1 MLDFLIIT
9 EREGKR
15 GVTEVVPD
23 YQVRKSSDLMIK
35 GHGFYAIYNK
45 DSGFWSTDEDDAIQL
60 IDSQVDEY
68 AREQRE
74 KHPDRVYKV
83 LHLRTASTRLIQKFH
98 TYCEED
104 MQDHYILLDQKFRF
118 LDDKVKKSDHL
129 TKRLPYNLVEGPT
142 PGYDRIMSVLYSP
155 SELHKI
161 EWMTGAALVGATRD
175 RLHKSLYYYGSGGT
189 GKSTAINIQ
198 KLIFGGEGEDDPRFW
213 IAFSAKKLGAGSE
226 FAASVF
232 KDGPL
237 VAIDSESDLSRIE
250 DNAALN
256 SIISH
261 DEIVVNEKFRS
272 LYPARFGCF
281 LIMASNKPVKITDAR
296 SGLIR
301 RIIDVTP
308 TGNTLKRSEYDR
320 LMDQVKFEVGAI
332 AKRCIDVYEADPNYY
347 DDYIPYSMIT
357 ASNDFYNFVADNY
370 IVLSQE
376 GGISSRAAYEEYK
389 KWCDAT
395 NSFQNKKTVF
405 DEELKAYYDKFE
417 ERHTNADGT
426 RTRSWYSEFKK
437 DKIEGLEEDP
447 KPRLDE
453 PGPVQLYTLTFDSE
467 KSALDELLK
476 DCPAQYASTTEK
488 PLKPWNSVSTTLSQ
502 INTRKLH
509 YVRGP
514 RNLIFI
520 DFDIPDENGNKSFE
534 RNLEAAS
541 KFPPTYAELSKSGKG
556 IHLYYIYE
564 GDVDKLA
571 YLYDDHIEIKVTT
584 GLSSIRRKL
593 TKCNSL
599 AVAIIGAAGLPLKG
613 EKPVVKGNVIKTAA
627 SLQRFIVNCL
637 HKKYEPH
644 ATKPSVEFI
653 YSKLEEA
660 YASGMVYDVTNMREA
675 IRNFAMDSTHNA
687 DYCLRLVNRM
697 KFKSKDEAPQT
708 DADERTIV
716 IFDVEIFPNLFLL
729 CWKPLG
735 PENKTIVWFNPSP
748 EQVKSIF
755 KYRLVGFN
763 NRRYDNHILWAA
775 GVCEFTPMQLYLLSQ
790 RIISGDKEAFFRDAY
805 NLSYTDIYDF
815 SALKQSLKRFEIDLK
830 IDHKELGMK
839 WDEPVPEDR
848 WDEVAEYCVNDVV
861 STEAVWFARQG
872 DFAARKILA
881 ALAGGTV
888 NDTTNTLT
896 TRIIFGDD
904 KNPQSQ
910 FNYRSMGDTSTL
922 DLNPPDDEYTLFDRH
937 GRAVFKGYTYS
948 AGVSTYR
955 GEEVGEGGYVYS
967 EPGMYGHVALL
978 DIASMHPHS
987 IIAEQL
993 FGPKYTQ
1000 RFQDLVNARIAIK
1013 HLDFEHAATM
1023 LDGALA
1029 PFLSEELAKDL
1040 AQALKIAINS
1050 VYGLTAAKFPN
1061 AFRDPRNS
1069 DNIVAKRGALFMVNL
1084 KHEVQKRGFKVAHIK
1099 TDSIKIPDAT
1109 PEIISF
1115 VMEYGEQYG
1124 YHFEHEATYDRMC
1137 LVNDAVYIAKYDN
1150 GEWTATGT
1158 QFQVPYVFKQLFS
1171 REPIEFEDLC
1181 ETKSVTS
1188 AIYLDF
1194 NEDKPDGEHNYIFVG
1209 KVGKFSPVKDG
1220 CGGGLLMRQGKDE
1233 GSYAA
1238 VTGTKGYRWKESEVL
1253 KTLGLEDQ
1261 VNTKYYENLLVD
1273 AIADIS
1279 IYGDYA
1285 WFISDDP
1292 YVGPEFVDGHPVYP
1306 DAVQIN

>member
-1 MLDFLIIT
+1 MLDFLEIS

-15 GVTEVVPD
+15 GIIEIFPTFIVK
-23 YQVRKSSDLMIK
+23 KSSDLMIR
-35 GHGFYAIYNK
+35 GRDFYAIW
-45 DSGFWSTDEDDAIQL
+45 DEGRGFWSTDEDDAIRL
-60 IDSQVDEY
+60 IDSDLDAFAAEERAKY
-68 AREQRE
+68 
-74 KHPDRVYKV
+74 PDRVFRV
-83 LHLRTASTRLIQKFH
+83 AHVRNASTRMIKAFH
-98 TYCEED
+98 TYCKED
-104 MQDHYILLDQKFRF
+104 MRDHSTTLNQILKF
-118 LDDKVKKSDHL
+118 DNDKVKKTDYI
-129 TKRLPYNLVEGPT
+129 TKVLPYHLEDKET
-142 PGYDRIMSVLYSP
+142 PAWDRLTSVLYSP
-155 SELHKI
+155 ENIHKI
-161 EWMTGAALVGATRD
+161 EWCIGCVLSGDSKERQQKMLVF
-175 RLHKSLYYYGSGGT
+175 YGSGGT
-189 GKSTAINIQ
+189 GKTTITNIINQ
-198 KLIFGGEGEDDPRFW
+198 LFEGFTTGFDSKTLGSGDSFAME
-213 IAFSAKKLGAGSE
+213 AFKS
-226 FAASVF
+226 
-232 KDGPL
+232 GPL
-237 VAIDSESDLSRIE
+237 VAIDSEGDLSRIE
-250 DNAALN
+250 DNTRLN
-256 SIISH
+256 SIVSH
-261 DEIVVNEKFRS
+261 DEMVVNEKFKS
-272 LYPARFGCF
+272 LYSNRFRCF
-281 LIMASNKPVKITDAR
+281 LILASNKPVKITDAR

-301 RIIDVTP
+301 RVIDVTP
-308 TGNTLKRSEYDR
+308 TGKTVKRSEYDR
-320 LMDQVKFEVGAI
+320 LMEQIKFELGGL
-332 AKRCIDVYEADPNYY
+332 AKHCLDVYKDNPKYY
-347 DDYIPYSMIT
+347 DDYIPYAMMT
-357 ASNDFYNFVADNY
+357 ATNDFYNFVADNY
-370 IVLSQE
+370 LVLSQE

-389 KWCDAT
+389 TWCTMT
-395 NSFQNKKTVF
+395 NTFQNKKTVF
-405 DEELKAYYDKFE
+405 DEELRAYYEHFE
-417 ERHTNADGT
+417 ERHTNADGS
-426 RTRSWYSEFKK
+426 RTRSWYSGFKK
-437 DKIEGLEEDP
+437 DKIEGLDDTP
-447 KPRLDE
+447 KPKVNE
-453 PGPVQLYTLTFDSE
+453 PGPERLYSLVFDSV

-488 PLKPWNSVSTTLSQ
+488 PLKPWNLVSTKLSQ
-502 INTRKLH
+502 IDTRRLH

-520 DFDIPDENGNKSFE
+520 DFDIPDENGEKSFE

-556 IHLYYIYE
+556 IHLYYIYD

-571 YLYDDHIEIKVTT
+571 YLYDEHIEIKVTT

-599 AVAIIGAAGLPLKG
+599 TVATISSGLPLKG

-660 YASGMVYDVTNMREA
+660 YASGMAYDVSNMREA

-687 DYCLRLVNRM
+687 DYCLRLVNKM

-708 DADERTIV
+708 DSDDRTIV

-735 PENKTIVWFNPSP
+735 PENKVVVWFNPSP
-748 EQVKSIF
+748 EQVKSLF

-763 NRRYDNHILWAA
+763 NRRYDNHILWGA

-815 SALKQSLKRFEIDLK
+815 SAVKQSLKKFEIDLK

-848 WDEVAEYCVNDVV
+848 WNEVAEYCINDVV
-861 STEAVWFARQG
+861 STEAVWYARQG

-896 TRIIFGDD
+896 TKIIFGDD
-904 KNPQSQ
+904 KNPQLQ
-910 FNYRSMGDTSTL
+910 FNYRFMGDMSGL
-922 DLNPPDDEYTLFDRH
+922 DINPPDDEYTLFDRE
-937 GRAVFKGYTYS
+937 GRCIFKGYSYS

-967 EPGMYGHVALL
+967 EPGIYGHVALL

-993 FGPKYTQ
+993 FGPKYTK

-1050 VYGLTAAKFPN
+1050 VYGLTAARFPN
-1061 AFRDPRNS
+1061 AFRDPRNA

-1084 KHEVQKRGFKVAHIK
+1084 KHEVQKRGFTVAHIK

-1115 VMEYGEQYG
+1115 VMEYGEMYG

-1158 QFQVPYVFKQLFS
+1158 QFQVPYIFKKLFS
-1171 REPIEFEDLC
+1171 KEPIEFEDLC

-1194 NEDKPDGEHNYIFVG
+1194 NEDKPEGEHNYVFVG
-1209 KVGKFSPVKDG
+1209 KVGKFSPVKEG

-1233 GSYAA
+1233 GSYAS

-1261 VNTKYYENLLVD
+1261 VNLEYYDKMLTD
-1273 AIADIS
+1273 AISDIS
-1279 IYGDYA
+1279 MYGDYT
-1285 WFISDDP
+1285 WFVSDDP

-1306 DAVQIN
+1306 EEVPFK